1 MGKIPRPQT
10 PPRGISIDSEFKK
23 IKQRAEDAFRQY
35 VSEANKYT
43 TSGRETE
50 RYIKEKVGRDSAA
63 SEQDYN
69 RRMIETSQRL
79 REGKITTKEA
89 EEERRITRDLY
100 NEDKTQTRILKE
112 IVETLKST
120 SKDEIRENSKAV
132 QDNLSKS
139 TIVGRLG
146 AKGDEFQIL
155 KERFQKEELEEEQI
169 LRKFNLGRYA
179 NMAMGASGALST
191 GDIGGLAIKGI
202 VTGKQIGRAHV

>member
-1 MGKIPRPQT
+1 MQE
-10 PPRGISIDSEFKK
+10 PRGYKMD
-23 IKQRAEDAFRQY
+23 
-35 VSEANKYT
+35 
-43 TSGRETE
+43 
-50 RYIKEKVGRDSAA
+50 
-63 SEQDYN
+63 
-69 RRMIETSQRL
+69 
-79 REGKITTKEA
+79 
-89 EEERRITRDLY
+89 EERRITRDLY
-100 NEDKTQTRILKE
+100 YEDKTQTRILKE

-169 LRKFNLGRYA
+169 LRKFNLRRYA

-191 GDIGGLAIKGI
+191 GDIGGLAMMGSRGLMGAMSGVGTAI